1 MSMTRSHETVPSRSD
16 RIQSIMFQ
24 LWQGTHFPH
33 ILVSLKLENVSLGIC
48 NNWWSFPLWAV
59 CKVMQLIIN
68 SVWGSMICG
77 TFLQSESGY
86 CVGKEPEWA
95 GAEVR
100 EQLRALEQF
109 QKVLHLDANLGGGG
123 RWQGEGA
130 LRRSQIREHSKMDP
144 TRSQNAIK
152 HKV

>member
-1 MSMTRSHETVPSRSD
+1 MT
-16 RIQSIMFQ
+16 
-24 LWQGTHFPH
+24 
-33 ILVSLKLENVSLGIC
+33 
-48 NNWWSFPLWAV
+48 
-59 CKVMQLIIN
+59 
-68 SVWGSMICG
+68 CG
-77 TFLQSESGY
+77 TFLQSESGF

-109 QKVLHLDANLGGGG
+109 QKVLHLDANLGGGVG
-123 RWQGEGA
+123 GGARWQGEGV
-130 LRRSQIREHSKMDP
+130 LRRSQIREHSKMDA

>member
-1 MSMTRSHETVPSRSD
+1 
-16 RIQSIMFQ
+16 
-24 LWQGTHFPH
+24 
-33 ILVSLKLENVSLGIC
+33 
-48 NNWWSFPLWAV
+48 
-59 CKVMQLIIN
+59 
-68 SVWGSMICG
+68 MICG